1 MCHLVQT
8 RVFAYE
14 KTKPCLFFHM
24 QTLDEY
30 KSQNLVLDYE
40 IAPVHSAEVISVRF
54 FSDEMGNDR
63 VHVDVQFE
71 GKQKFT
77 LRDISHR
84 AVGQEGDWQVQC
96 LPPRHVAPCRLLMLL
111 TIQV

>member
-1 MCHLVQT
+1 
-8 RVFAYE
+8 
-14 KTKPCLFFHM
+14 M

-84 AVGQEGDWQVQC
+84 AVGQEGDWQDKSTVWRFESP
-96 LPPRHVAPCRLLMLL
+96 LPDIKWELVDLP
-111 TIQV
+111 